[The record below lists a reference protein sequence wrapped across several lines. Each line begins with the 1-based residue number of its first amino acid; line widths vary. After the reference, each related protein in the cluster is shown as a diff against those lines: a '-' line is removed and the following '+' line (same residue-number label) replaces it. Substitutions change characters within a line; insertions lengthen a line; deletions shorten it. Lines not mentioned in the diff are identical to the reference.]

1 MNYISWLC
9 ENELQSNELWF
20 PPKKETH
27 FALAVYSVAIKKTR
41 QKWLHIFFSFF
52 LPFFPFFFFF
62 SFSSTQSGIC
72 KAWGSVDLITI
83 PTNYNE
89 WCSHNHGNSYFSMVR
104 STSTIKA
111 AQEQGEIAPHAA
123 INWEKHR
130 VPCWDHISGAWWQG
144 LEGMS
149 SRWILG
155 QSRDLG
161 LFSTC
166 GSPHG
171 YFIYIQPLKQQKK

>member
-1 MNYISWLC
+1 MSFNQTSFD
-9 ENELQSNELWF
+9 F
-20 PPKKETH
+20 PPKKRH
-27 FALAVYSVAIKKTR
+27 I
-41 QKWLHIFFSFF
+41 LHLQYIQLQSKRLDRNDFIFFFLSFY
-52 LPFFPFFFFF
+52 LSFPFFFFF
-62 SFSSTQSGIC
+62 SFSSTQSRIC

>member
-1 MNYISWLC
+1 
-9 ENELQSNELWF
+9 
-20 PPKKETH
+20 
-27 FALAVYSVAIKKTR
+27 
-41 QKWLHIFFSFF
+41 
-52 LPFFPFFFFF
+52 
-62 SFSSTQSGIC
+62 
-72 KAWGSVDLITI
+72 
-83 PTNYNE
+83 
-89 WCSHNHGNSYFSMVR
+89 MVR

-111 AQEQGEIAPHAA
+111 AQEQGEIVPHAA

-171 YFIYIQPLKQQKK
+171 YFIYIQPLKQQKKQPLAETEVCKGALTPRLFQGEEH